1 MDRARR
7 LAELEEIIGEILSG
21 IQETLQSGERLDNGF
36 QDALAD
42 MIDTATDEIDQL
54 RAQISEEA
62 PQESANRTIESTPSP
77 SAQLMW
83 ILAGQKEDI
92 FLQYLETYPDPE
104 LRQLL
109 NNPSALEQTIAYL
122 HEMMPSGRPPISNDG
137 IQHAEVNSSNVYG
150 YDYDAN
156 TKKLKVK
163 FQGNAGAGQGSVYE
177 YDDVPGNVYKA
188 FENMSRQATTHGQN
202 QWGRWWEGKP
212 SLGASFHQLIRNGGY
227 NYRQVS

>member
-7 LAELEEIIGEILSG
+7 LAELEEIIGEILAG
-21 IQETLQSGERLDNGF
+21 IQETLQSGQRLENDF

-42 MIDTATDEIDQL
+42 MIDAATDEIDQL
-54 RAQISEEA
+54 RAQEGEQTQ
-62 PQESANRTIESTPSP
+62 QETANRPIETAPSP
-77 SAQLMW
+77 SSQLMW

-92 FLQYLETYPDPE
+92 FLEYLQTYPDPE

-109 NNPSALEQTIAYL
+109 NNPTALEQTIAQL
-122 HEMMPSGRPPISNDG
+122 HEMMPSGRTPISEDG
-137 IQHAEVNSSNVYG
+137 IPHAEVNSSNVYG
-150 YDYDAN
+150 FDYDASS
-156 TKKLKVK
+156 KKLKVK
-163 FQGNAGAGQGSVYE
+163 FQGNGGSGQGPVYE
-177 YDDVPGNVYKA
+177 YDNVPANAYKS
-188 FENMSRQATTHGQN
+188 FENMSRQATTNGQN